1 MELLNGQILG
11 GGVEL
16 HTEGT
21 SGGWF
26 NSLSAAPYANHTP
39 QLIDPP
45 VGHGIRNPLL
55 YLADFLS
62 ALSQANC
69 YTYLMLQIFSDCIGY
84 VAQILQG
91 TFHLGKHKPC
101 TGLIWFPN
109 NDEVILQSVFLS

>member
-45 VGHGIRNPLL
+45 VGHGMRNHCFIWQTS
-55 YLADFLS
+55 FLH
-62 ALSQANC
+62 
-69 YTYLMLQIFSDCIGY
+69 YP
-84 VAQILQG
+84 
-91 TFHLGKHKPC
+91 KP
-101 TGLIWFPN
+101 TATLI
-109 NDEVILQSVFLS
+109 